1 MHFMKLKDKP
11 FELIRDGKKTIELR
25 LYDEKRRMVA
35 VGDEIEFTKMTDET
49 QKITIKVVALH
60 LFDSFESLYKSLPL
74 EKCGYDGDSIK
85 TASAADMNEYYSIE
99 EQQKYGVVGI
109 EFEKQDR
116 LRH

>member
-1 MHFMKLKDKP
+1 MKLKDKP

-60 LFDSFESLYKSLPL
+60 IFGSFEELYRSLPL
-74 EKCGYDGDSIK
+74 DKCGYDSDNIK
-85 TASAADMNEYYSIE
+85 TASASDMNEYYPVE
-99 EQQKYGVVGI
+99 EQLQYGVVGI